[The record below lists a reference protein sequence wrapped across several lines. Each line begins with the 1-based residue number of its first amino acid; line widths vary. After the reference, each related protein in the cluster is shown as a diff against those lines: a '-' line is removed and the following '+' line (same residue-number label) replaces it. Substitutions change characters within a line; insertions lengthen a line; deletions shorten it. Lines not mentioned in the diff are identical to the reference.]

1 MAIDLSQS
9 WGSAKSRTK
18 AIVAFTKAS
27 AGAKEL
33 KSSAANSGSKSIN
46 STSTQLDKI
55 QEQQKRYLRNPPT
68 SFTQLLD
75 LIGLVSGSGSSTL
88 DYLRRKL
95 IETLVKIEPDV
106 RKIISDEAIH
116 VLGCSQEQTFKGFSV
131 SNLNVN
137 PLSTLPEGEGIYVPV
152 ESLDIANILK
162 NSPDS
167 ALGKVFYEAVE
178 VNTEPGFLRPYGGK
192 EPFPMNKELNQRMDS
207 SNLGR
212 SFYTEFGK
220 YYQGTSGQPLFDFQ
234 YTKTNEFGVTQD
246 CYRFALL
253 DKEPLTGDNEESGNN
268 VGDFLIDYYSTL
280 KLVDS
285 VDITSSLIN
294 VLSGAI
300 SMKAN
305 LSADE
310 ITQNSKFYLL
320 LQRILG
326 LCFDSRREID
336 VSGISKIAE
345 LDGVDET
352 FFEFTEVDLRS
363 IDLNVTNIQN
373 KVVEFEDCNNIKL
386 PVDYENIVSQLIDFR
401 STLSGQTTEQ
411 QVESISS
418 IIDSLYQNPE
428 WKLFIP
434 TNLNVEVAINQDVLN
449 QIPIAL
455 AASILSP
462 KVLLPIF
469 VLLKVVESE
478 GISTYNQA
486 ITSGNT
492 FIQSGNTNLG
502 GVNNIV
508 NNSID
513 FLKLFRTFNIQVVSK
528 IGAIFLKTLYKIL
541 EKDIINLLF
550 FINQDI
556 VRSRVLKKYTIIT
569 SLLQILNYYLIISQ
583 LIDDYRRC
591 KSLVNDILLLL
602 NLISQSTGLTT
613 DDIPAP
619 LLALSGFLPGTD
631 PNRSTINTIEFLQE
645 LGIPTGTLPDGS
657 PNLMVLAQLAGFKG
671 ADKEN
676 SENGKVETTIDV
688 QCAVNPAFC
697 SKFVGKA
704 R

>member
-9 WGSAKSRTK
+9 WGSAKSKTK

-33 KSSAANSGSKSIN
+33 KASAANSASKSIN
-46 STSTQLDKI
+46 STNTQLDKI
-55 QEQQKRYLRNPPT
+55 QEQQKRYLRNPPS
-68 SFTQLLD
+68 SFTELLN
-75 LIGLVSGSGSSTL
+75 LIGLVSGSGGSTL

-95 IETLVKIEPDV
+95 IETAVKIEPDV
-106 RKIISDEAIH
+106 RKILSDEAIH
-116 VLGCSQEQTFKGFSV
+116 VLGCSQEQTFNGFSV
-131 SNLNVN
+131 SNLNLN
-137 PLSTLPEGEGIYVPV
+137 PLSTLPEGEGIYIPV

-167 ALGKVFYEAVE
+167 SLGKIFYEAAE
-178 VNTEPGFLRPYGGK
+178 VSTEPGFLRPYGGK

-212 SFYTEFGK
+212 SYYTEFGK
-220 YYQGTSGQPLFDFQ
+220 YYQGTSGQPLFDFE

-253 DKEPLTGDNEESGNN
+253 DKEPLNGDNEQSGNN
-268 VGDFLIDYYSTL
+268 VGDFLVDYYSTL

-285 VDITSSLIN
+285 VDMTASLMN

-300 SMKAN
+300 SMKSN
-305 LSADE
+305 LSADQ

-326 LCFDSRREID
+326 LCFDSRKEID

-345 LDGVDET
+345 LDGVDES
-352 FFEFTEVDLRS
+352 FFEFTEVDLRN
-363 IDLNVTNIQN
+363 IDLNVTNVQN

-411 QVESISS
+411 QVESISL

-469 VLLKVVESE
+469 VLLKVVEGE
-478 GISTYNQA
+478 GISTYNQSV
-486 ITSGNT
+486 TSGNT
-492 FIQSGNTNLG
+492 FIQSGNTSLG

-513 FLKLFRTFNIQVVSK
+513 FLKLFKTFNIQVVSK

-556 VRSRVLKKYTIIT
+556 QRSKILKKYQIIT

-602 NLISQSTGLTT
+602 NLISQSTGLTR

-631 PNRSTINTIEFLQE
+631 PNRSTINTIEFLQD
-645 LGIPTGTLPDGS
+645 LGLPTGPLPDGS
-657 PNLMVLAQLAGFKG
+657 VNLMVLYSLASHKG

-676 SENGKVETTIDV
+676 SENGKVQVTIDA
-688 QCAVNPAFC
+688 QCAVAPAFC
-697 SKFVGKA
+697 SRMVGKA
-704 R
+704 T

>member
-9 WGSAKSRTK
+9 WGSAKSRTN
-18 AIVAFTKAS
+18 ALVAFTKVS

-33 KSSAANSGSKSIN
+33 KASLANSTSKSIN
-46 STSTQLDKI
+46 SINTQLDKI
-55 QEQQKRYLRNPPT
+55 QDQQKRYLRNPPS
-68 SFTQLLD
+68 SFTELLE
-75 LIGLVSGSGSSTL
+75 LIGLVSGSGGSTL

-95 IETLVKIEPDV
+95 IEAAVKIEPDV
-106 RKIISDEAIH
+106 RKIMSDEAIH
-116 VLGCSQEQTFKGFSV
+116 VLGCSQEQTFNGFSQ
-131 SNLNVN
+131 SNLNLN
-137 PLSTLPEGEGIYVPV
+137 PLTTLPEGDGIYVPV
-152 ESLDIANILK
+152 EALDIANLLK

-167 ALGKVFYEAVE
+167 ALGKIFYEAVE
-178 VNTEPGFLRPYGGK
+178 VSTESGFLRPYGGK

-212 SFYTEFGK
+212 SFYTQFGK

-246 CYRFALL
+246 CYRFALI
-253 DKEPLTGDNEESGNN
+253 DKEPLDGGNDQSGNN
-268 VGDFLIDYYSTL
+268 VGDFLNDYYSTV

-285 VDITSSLIN
+285 VDITASLMN

-305 LSADE
+305 LSADQ

-352 FFEFTEVDLRS
+352 FFEFTEVDLRN

-373 KVVEFEDCNNIKL
+373 RVVEFEDCGNIKL
-386 PVDYENIVSQLIDFR
+386 PVDYENVVSQLIDFR

-411 QVESISS
+411 QVESITS
-418 IIDSLYQNPE
+418 IIDSLYQNPD

-434 TNLNVEVAINQDVLN
+434 TNLNVEVAINEDVLK

-469 VLLKVVESE
+469 VLLKVVEAQ
-478 GISTYNQA
+478 GTSTYNQA
-486 ITSGNT
+486 VTQTNT
-492 FIQSGNTNLG
+492 FIQSGNTSFG

-513 FLKLFRTFNIQVVSK
+513 FLKLFRTFSIEVVSK

-541 EKDIINLLF
+541 EKDIINLIYF
-550 FINQDI
+550 VNQDI
-556 VRSRVLKKYTIIT
+556 LKSRITKKYQIIS

-583 LIDDYRRC
+583 LVDDYRRC

-613 DDIPAP
+613 NDIPAP
-619 LLALSGFLPGTD
+619 LLALSAFLPGTD
-631 PNRSTINTIEFLQE
+631 PNRSTINTIQFLQD
-645 LGIPTGTLPDGS
+645 LGVPTGPLPDGS
-657 PNLMVLAQLAGFKG
+657 VNLMVLYNLATHKG

-676 SENGKVETTIDV
+676 SENGKVQVVPDV
-688 QCAVNPAFC
+688 RCATDPKFC
-697 SKFVGKA
+697 LTFAGKA
-704 R
+704 T

>member
-9 WGSAKSRTK
+9 WGAAKSKTK
-18 AIVAFTKAS
+18 AILAFSQAS
-27 AGAKEL
+27 SGARQL
-33 KSSAANSGSKSIN
+33 KSSAANSESPSNNLLN
-46 STSTQLDKI
+46 SQLDTI
-55 QEQQKRYLRNPPT
+55 QSQQKRYLRNPPT
-68 SFTQLLD
+68 SFTQLLE
-75 LIGLVSGSGSSTL
+75 LIGLVSGSGGSTIN
-88 DYLRRKL
+88 YLRRKL
-95 IETLVKIEPDV
+95 IETTVKIEPEI

-116 VLGCSQEQTFKGFSV
+116 VLGCSQEQTFNGFSS
-131 SNLNVN
+131 SNLNLN

-152 ESLDIANILK
+152 ESLDIANLLK
-162 NSPDS
+162 NSIDS
-167 ALGKVFYEAVE
+167 PLGQILYEAPE
-178 VNTEPGFLRPYGGK
+178 VTTQSGFLRPYGGK
-192 EPFPMNKELNQRMDS
+192 VAFPMNKELNLRMDS

-212 SFYTEFGK
+212 SYYTEFGK
-220 YYQGTSGQPLFDFQ
+220 YYQGTSGQPLFDFE
-234 YTKTNEFGVTQD
+234 YSKTNEFGVTQD
-246 CYRFALL
+246 CYRFALIN
-253 DKEPLTGDNEESGNN
+253 KEPLTSDDVESGNN
-268 VGDFLIDYYSTL
+268 VGDFLSDYYSTIR
-280 KLVDS
+280 LVDS
-285 VDITSSLIN
+285 VDIAASIMN

-300 SMKAN
+300 DMKSN
-305 LSADE
+305 LSADQ
-310 ITQNSKFYLL
+310 ITQNSKFNLL

-345 LDGVDET
+345 LDGVDES
-352 FFEFTEVDLRS
+352 FFEFTEVDLRN
-363 IDLNVTNIQN
+363 IDVNVTNIQN
-373 KVVEFEDCNNIKL
+373 RVVEFEDCDNIKL
-386 PVDYENIVSQLIDFR
+386 PVDFENIVSQLINFR
-401 STLSGQTTEQ
+401 GSLSGQTTEQ

-418 IIDSLYQNPE
+418 IIDSIYQNPD
-428 WKLFIP
+428 WQAFIP
-434 TNLNVEVAINQDVLN
+434 TNLNVEVAINKDILN

-469 VLLKVVESE
+469 VLLKVVESQ
-478 GISTYNQA
+478 GISTFNQA
-486 ITSGNT
+486 VTSTNT
-492 FIQSGNTNLG
+492 YIQSGNTTFG

-513 FLKLFRTFNIQVVSK
+513 FLRLFRTFNIQVVSK
-528 IGAIFLKTLYKIL
+528 IGAIYLRTLYKIL

-556 VRSRVLKKYTIIT
+556 QRSRILKRYTIIT

-613 DDIPAP
+613 NDIPAP

-631 PNRSTINTIEFLQE
+631 PSRSTINTIEFLQE
-645 LGIPTGTLPDGS
+645 LGIPTGALPDGS

-676 SENGKVETTIDV
+676 SENGKIEATIDAK
-688 QCAVNPAFC
+688 CAVDPTYCARFA
-697 SKFVGKA
+697 GKSM
-704 R
+704 

>member
-9 WGSAKSRTK
+9 WGAAKSKTK
-18 AIVAFTKAS
+18 AILAFSQAS
-27 AGAKEL
+27 SGARQL
-33 KSSAANSGSKSIN
+33 KSSAANSESPSNNLLN
-46 STSTQLDKI
+46 SQLDTI
-55 QEQQKRYLRNPPT
+55 QSQQKRYLRNPPT
-68 SFTQLLD
+68 SFTQLLE
-75 LIGLVSGSGSSTL
+75 LIGLVSGSGGSTIN
-88 DYLRRKL
+88 YLRRKL
-95 IETLVKIEPDV
+95 IETTVKIEPEI

-116 VLGCSQEQTFKGFSV
+116 VLGCSQEQTFNGFSS
-131 SNLNVN
+131 SNLNLN

-152 ESLDIANILK
+152 ESLDIANLLK
-162 NSPDS
+162 NSIDS
-167 ALGKVFYEAVE
+167 PLGQILYEAPE
-178 VNTEPGFLRPYGGK
+178 VTTQSGFLRPYGGK
-192 EPFPMNKELNQRMDS
+192 VAFPMNKELNLRMDS

-212 SFYTEFGK
+212 SYYTEFGK
-220 YYQGTSGQPLFDFQ
+220 YYQGTSGQPLFDFE
-234 YTKTNEFGVTQD
+234 YSKTNEFGVTQD
-246 CYRFALL
+246 CYRFALIN
-253 DKEPLTGDNEESGNN
+253 KEPLTSDDVESGNN
-268 VGDFLIDYYSTL
+268 VGDFLSDYYSTIR
-280 KLVDS
+280 LVDS
-285 VDITSSLIN
+285 VDIAASIMN

-300 SMKAN
+300 DMKSN
-305 LSADE
+305 LSADQ
-310 ITQNSKFYLL
+310 ITQNSKFNLL

-345 LDGVDET
+345 LDGVDES
-352 FFEFTEVDLRS
+352 FFEFTEVDLRN
-363 IDLNVTNIQN
+363 IDVNVTNIQN
-373 KVVEFEDCNNIKL
+373 RVVEFEDCNNIKL
-386 PVDYENIVSQLIDFR
+386 PVDFENIVSQLINFR
-401 STLSGQTTEQ
+401 GSLSGQTTEQ

-418 IIDSLYQNPE
+418 IIDSIYQNPD
-428 WKLFIP
+428 WQAFIP
-434 TNLNVEVAINQDVLN
+434 TNLNVEVAINKDILN

-469 VLLKVVESE
+469 VLLKVVESQ
-478 GISTYNQA
+478 GISTFNQA
-486 ITSGNT
+486 VTSTNT
-492 FIQSGNTNLG
+492 YIQSGNTTFG

-513 FLKLFRTFNIQVVSK
+513 FLRLFRTFNIQVVSK
-528 IGAIFLKTLYKIL
+528 IGAIYLRTLYKIL

-556 VRSRVLKKYTIIT
+556 QRSRILKRYTIIT

-613 DDIPAP
+613 NDIPAP

-631 PNRSTINTIEFLQE
+631 PSRSTINTIEFLQE
-645 LGIPTGTLPDGS
+645 LGIPTGALPDGS

-676 SENGKVETTIDV
+676 SENGKIEATIDAK
-688 QCAVNPAFC
+688 CAVDPTYCARFA
-697 SKFVGKA
+697 GKSM
-704 R
+704 

>member
-18 AIVAFTKAS
+18 AVVAFTKAS

-33 KSSAANSGSKSIN
+33 KSSAANSESKSIN
-46 STSTQLDKI
+46 SNSTQLDKI

-162 NSPDS
+162 NSPES

-305 LSADE
+305 LSADQ

-434 TNLNVEVAINQDVLN
+434 TNLNVEVAINKDVLN

-469 VLLKVVESE
+469 VLLKVVEAE

-486 ITSGNT
+486 VTSGNT

-619 LLALSGFLPGTD
+619 LLALSAFLPGTD

-676 SENGKVETTIDV
+676 SENGKVETTIDAK
-688 QCAVNPAFC
+688 CAVNPAFC

>member
-9 WGSAKSRTK
+9 WGSAKSRTN
-18 AIVAFTKAS
+18 ALVSFTKVS

-33 KSSAANSGSKSIN
+33 KASLGNSTSKSIN
-46 STSTQLDKI
+46 SINTQLDKI
-55 QEQQKRYLRNPPT
+55 QGQQKRYLRNPPS
-68 SFTQLLD
+68 SFTELLE
-75 LIGLVSGSGSSTL
+75 LIGLVSGSGGSTL

-95 IETLVKIEPDV
+95 IEAAVKIEPDV

-116 VLGCSQEQTFKGFSV
+116 VLGCSQEQTFNGFSV
-131 SNLNVN
+131 SNLNLN
-137 PLSTLPEGEGIYVPV
+137 PLSTLPEGDGIYVPV
-152 ESLDIANILK
+152 EALDIANLLK

-167 ALGKVFYEAVE
+167 ALGKIFYEAVE
-178 VNTEPGFLRPYGGK
+178 VSTESGFLRPYGGK

-212 SFYTEFGK
+212 SFYTQFGK

-246 CYRFALL
+246 CYRFALI
-253 DKEPLTGDNEESGNN
+253 DKEPLDGGNDQSGNN
-268 VGDFLIDYYSTL
+268 VGDFLNDYYSTV

-285 VDITSSLIN
+285 VDMTASLMN

-305 LSADE
+305 LSADQ

-352 FFEFTEVDLRS
+352 FFEFTEVDLRN

-373 KVVEFEDCNNIKL
+373 RVVEFEDCGNIKL
-386 PVDYENIVSQLIDFR
+386 PVDYENVVSQLIDFR
-401 STLSGQTTEQ
+401 STLSGQTVEQ
-411 QVESISS
+411 QVESITS
-418 IIDSLYQNPE
+418 IIDSLYQNPD

-434 TNLNVEVAINQDVLN
+434 TNLNIEVAINEDVLK

-469 VLLKVVESE
+469 VLLKVVEAQ

-486 ITSGNT
+486 VTQTNT
-492 FIQSGNTNLG
+492 FIQSGNTSLG

-513 FLKLFRTFNIQVVSK
+513 FLKLFRTFSIEVVSK

-541 EKDIINLLF
+541 EKDIINLIYF
-550 FINQDI
+550 VNQDI
-556 VRSRVLKKYTIIT
+556 LKSKITKKYQIIS

-583 LIDDYRRC
+583 LVDDYRRC

-602 NLISQSTGLTT
+602 NLISQSSGLTT
-613 DDIPAP
+613 NDIPAP
-619 LLALSGFLPGTD
+619 LLALSAFLPGTD

-645 LGIPTGTLPDGS
+645 LGLPTNALPDGS
-657 PNLMVLAQLAGFKG
+657 PNLMVLYNLATHKG

-676 SENGKVETTIDV
+676 SENGKVQVVPDV
-688 QCAVNPAFC
+688 RCATDPKFC
-697 SKFVGKA
+697 LTFAGKA
-704 R
+704 T